1 MEETKPD
8 NNQEPSDLGSTVG
21 ALIVGLVII
30 GGGIYYLFFR

>member
-1 MEETKPD
+1 MDEIKPD
-8 NNQEPSDLGSTVG
+8 IKEEPSDIGSTIG